1 MELSAKVTKVLIID
15 DDQNF
20 LKFLQ
25 ETLETKGFAVR
36 SLAQHKLINE
46 YIENFKPDL
55 ILLDIKLDDKD
66 GRLICNDLKAKSV
79 TEHIP
84 IILITGLSYSEISE
98 IDCTADAILGK
109 PFSIANL
116 LRTINDLL

>member
-25 ETLETKGFAVR
+25 ETLETKGFAVS

-66 GRLICNDLKAKSV
+66 GRLICNELKAKSL

-84 IILITGLSYSEISE
+84 IILITGLSYNEISE
-98 IDCTADAILGK
+98 IDCSADAILGK
-109 PFSIANL
+109 PFSMANL
-116 LRTINDLL
+116 FRTINDLL

>member
-25 ETLETKGFAVR
+25 ETLETKGFAVS

-55 ILLDIKLDDKD
+55 ILLDIKLDDRD

>member
-46 YIENFKPDL
+46 YIESFKPDL